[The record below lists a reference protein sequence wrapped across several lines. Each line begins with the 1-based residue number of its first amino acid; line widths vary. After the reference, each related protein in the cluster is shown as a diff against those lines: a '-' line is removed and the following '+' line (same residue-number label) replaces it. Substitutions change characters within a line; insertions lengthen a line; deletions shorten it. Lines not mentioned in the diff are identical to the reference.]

1 MKSRLKNAGLF
12 FSNDKDPEIDISVAW
27 SALSHLSYPARY
39 GGKTLSGLYEYVV
52 IDPKS
57 GNLLSTGQGA
67 TIERAMC
74 EAALN
79 AWSLIDSS

>member
-12 FSNDKDPEIDISVAW
+12 FSSDADPEIDISVAW
-27 SALSHLSYPARY
+27 SVLSHLSYPARY

-79 AWSLIDSS
+79 AWSLLDSG